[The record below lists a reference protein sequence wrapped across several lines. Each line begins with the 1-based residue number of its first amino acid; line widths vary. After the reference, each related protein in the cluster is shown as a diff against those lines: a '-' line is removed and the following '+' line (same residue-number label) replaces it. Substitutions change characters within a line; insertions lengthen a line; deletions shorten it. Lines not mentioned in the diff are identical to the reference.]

1 MIMILEIRNRP
12 PLHRGSCHGEQPHRA
27 KTRPPH
33 RLGGA
38 HKLGAPHPLR
48 HAPHPLA
55 GITSR
60 ALREGPRLGAV
71 GVGG

>member
-1 MIMILEIRNRP
+1 MITILEIRNRP

-33 RLGGA
+33 RSAARINLA
-38 HKLGAPHPLR
+38 HLIRCAMRPIPQS
-48 HAPHPLA
+48 

-60 ALREGPRLGAV
+60 ALGKGRVLAR
-71 GVGG
+71 